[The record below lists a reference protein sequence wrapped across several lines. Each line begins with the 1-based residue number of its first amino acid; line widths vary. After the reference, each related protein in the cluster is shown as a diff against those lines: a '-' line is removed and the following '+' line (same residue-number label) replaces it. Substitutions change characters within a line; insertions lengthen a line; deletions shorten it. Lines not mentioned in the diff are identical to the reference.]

1 MGGISPPTKQ
11 EEKIKMLATI
21 LKTLFKCVV
30 NISAIL
36 GLAFMVICTIFVVI
50 CIIHGDIRINIVRDE
65 TENKKK

>member
-21 LKTLFKCVV
+21 LKTLFKFVV

-36 GLAFMVICTIFVVI
+36 GLAFMALCTIFVI
-50 CIIHGDIRINIVRDE
+50 ISTIHGDIRINIVRDE
-65 TENKKK
+65 TENKEK

>member
-1 MGGISPPTKQ
+1 
-11 EEKIKMLATI
+11 MLATI